1 MAVFADPLDAL
12 SSFQQA
18 LDAFRTSSWLDASLS
33 GGGAYPPVN
42 VFRKG
47 DDFIIIAELPGV
59 KKSEIDVQV
68 KGRTIRLAGG
78 KEVGYPEKAAL
89 HRRERLAGRFDRAV
103 SLPIEIDPDGV
114 KAEYRDGVLALV
126 PAAFREGKAQVDQG
140 GVR

>member
-1 MAVFADPLDAL
+1 MAIVMDPFDAL

-18 LDAFRTSSWLDASLS
+18 LDAYRTSSWLEASVS

-59 KKSEIDVQV
+59 KKSDLDVQV
-68 KGRTIRLAGG
+68 KGRIIRLAGT
-78 KEVGYPEKAAL
+78 KTVGYPEKEAL

-103 SLPIEIDPDGV
+103 TLPVEINPDRV
-114 KAEYRDGVLALV
+114 KAEYRDGVLALFLPRAESENPKSIKV
-126 PAAFREGKAQVDQG
+126 A
-140 GVR
+140 

>member
-1 MAVFADPLDAL
+1 MAILDPFDAL

-18 LDAFRTSSWLDASLS
+18 LDAYRTSSWLDSSVS

-59 KKSEIDVQV
+59 KKSDLDVQV
-68 KGRTIRLAGG
+68 KGRTIRVTGT
-78 KEVGYPEKAAL
+78 KTVGYQEKAAV

-103 SLPIEIDPDGV
+103 TMPVEIDPDRV
-114 KAEYRDGVLALV
+114 KAEYRDGVLALFLPRAESEKPKSIKV
-126 PAAFREGKAQVDQG
+126 A
-140 GVR
+140 

>member
-1 MAVFADPLDAL
+1 MATLMDPFDAL

-18 LDAFRTSSWLDASLS
+18 MDAYRTSSWLEPSVS

-59 KKSEIDVQV
+59 KKSDLDVQV
-68 KGRTIRLAGG
+68 KGRTIRLSGT
-78 KEVGYPEKAAL
+78 KTVSYPERAAL

-103 SLPIEIDPDGV
+103 TLPVEINADRV
-114 KAEYRDGVLALV
+114 KAEYRDGVLALFLPRDESEKPKSIKV
-126 PAAFREGKAQVDQG
+126 A
-140 GVR
+140 

>member
-1 MAVFADPLDAL
+1 MAILDPFDAL

-18 LDAFRTSSWLDASLS
+18 LDAYRTSSWLDSSVS

-59 KKSEIDVQV
+59 KKSDLDVQV
-68 KGRTIRLAGG
+68 KGRTIRVTGAKTVSYL
-78 KEVGYPEKAAL
+78 EKAAL

-103 SLPIEIDPDGV
+103 TMPVEIDPNRV
-114 KAEYRDGVLALV
+114 KAEYRDGVLALFLPRAESEKPKSIKV
-126 PAAFREGKAQVDQG
+126 V
-140 GVR
+140 